1 LLFRLALPNIVGV
14 PEDFAQLYGKM
25 KKKGSLFLKGL
36 LMQNLKLIEAV
47 YEVTAH
53 RQQIL
58 DRIMSLQND
67 LFNMCNDLESFEIL

>member
-1 LLFRLALPNIVGV
+1 
-14 PEDFAQLYGKM
+14 
-25 KKKGSLFLKGL
+25 
-36 LMQNLKLIEAV
+36 MQNLKLIEAV